1 MDNTEIR
8 IGISGWRYAPWR
20 GTFYPQGLRQKDE
33 LHFAS
38 RTVNSIEINGTF
50 YALQKPERFAGWA
63 ATAPDDFKF
72 SVKAPGF
79 ITHTRRLRSIE
90 RPLAN
95 FFASGVFHLK
105 SKLGP
110 ILWQLP
116 PSFKYDAELLEDFLT
131 QLPRTTSEAKSCIQG
146 CDKNLQQP
154 GYLDVPARLHLR
166 HALEIRHTSFV
177 DEKFIAQLHKHKV
190 ALVVAD
196 TAGKWPYLEEL
207 TSDFI
212 YLRLHGDKELYSSGY
227 SNKALNR
234 WVERIQTWHRGEQV
248 ADAHLVSVKAKS
260 GKTTT
265 NATAAHERAIYCYFD
280 NDVKVRA
287 PFDARQLLKKLDL
300 DHSLEIGLNDKPGV
314 AL

>member
-1 MDNTEIR
+1 MDSTEIH

-20 GTFYPQGLRQKDE
+20 GSFYPQGLRQKDE
-33 LHFAS
+33 LHYAS
-38 RTVNSIEINGTF
+38 RAVNSIEINGTF

-63 ATAPDDFKF
+63 AAAPDDFVF

-79 ITHTRRLRSIE
+79 ITHTRRLRSVE

-105 SKLGP
+105 KKLGP

-116 PSFKYDAELLEDFLT
+116 PSFKYDPALLEDFLS
-131 QLPRTTSEAKSCIQG
+131 QLPRTTSEAKRCIQG
-146 CDKNLQQP
+146 CDEGLQRP

-177 DEKFIAQLHKHKV
+177 DEEFIAQLHKHKV
-190 ALVVAD
+190 ALVMAD

-207 TSDFI
+207 TSDFV

-227 SNKALNR
+227 SNRALNS
-234 WVERIQTWHRGEQV
+234 WAERIQTWHHGEQI
-248 ADAHLVSVKAKS
+248 ANAHLVNSSKRKSPAAAKAVHK
-260 GKTTT
+260 
-265 NATAAHERAIYCYFD
+265 RAVYCYFD

-300 DHSLEIGLNDKPGV
+300 DQSLEVSLNDKPGV

>member
-1 MDNTEIR
+1 MDSTEIH

-20 GTFYPQGLRQKDE
+20 GSFYPQGLRQKDE
-33 LHFAS
+33 LHYAS
-38 RTVNSIEINGTF
+38 RAVNSIEINGTF

-63 ATAPDDFKF
+63 AAAPDDFVF

-79 ITHTRRLRSIE
+79 ITHTRRLRSVE

-105 SKLGP
+105 KKLGP

-116 PSFKYDAELLEDFLT
+116 PSFKYDPALLEDFLS
-131 QLPRTTSEAKSCIQG
+131 QLPRTTSEAKRCIQG
-146 CDKNLQQP
+146 CDEGLQRP

-177 DEKFIAQLHKHKV
+177 DEEFIAQLNKHKV
-190 ALVVAD
+190 ALVMAD

-207 TSDFI
+207 TSDFV

-227 SNKALNR
+227 SNRALNS
-234 WVERIQTWHRGEQV
+234 WAERIQTWHHGEQI
-248 ADAHLVSVKAKS
+248 ANAHLVNSSKRKSPAAAKAVHK
-260 GKTTT
+260 
-265 NATAAHERAIYCYFD
+265 RAVYCYFD

-300 DHSLEIGLNDKPGV
+300 DQSLEVSLNDKPGV

>member
-1 MDNTEIR
+1 MDSTEIH

-20 GTFYPQGLRQKDE
+20 GSFYPQGLRQKDE
-33 LHFAS
+33 LHYAS
-38 RTVNSIEINGTF
+38 RAVNSIEINGTF

-63 ATAPDDFKF
+63 AAAPDDFVF

-79 ITHTRRLRSIE
+79 ITHTRRLRSVE

-105 SKLGP
+105 KKLGP

-116 PSFKYDAELLEDFLT
+116 PSFKYDPALLEDFLSR
-131 QLPRTTSEAKSCIQG
+131 LPRTTSEAKRCIQG
-146 CDKNLQQP
+146 CDEGLQRP

-177 DEKFIAQLHKHKV
+177 DEEFIAQLHKHKV
-190 ALVVAD
+190 ALVMAD

-207 TSDFI
+207 TSDFV

-227 SNKALNR
+227 SNRALNS
-234 WVERIQTWHRGEQV
+234 WAERIQTWHHGEQI
-248 ADAHLVSVKAKS
+248 ANAHLVNSSKRKSPAAAKAVHK
-260 GKTTT
+260 
-265 NATAAHERAIYCYFD
+265 RAVYCYFD

-300 DHSLEIGLNDKPGV
+300 DQSLEVSLNDKPGV